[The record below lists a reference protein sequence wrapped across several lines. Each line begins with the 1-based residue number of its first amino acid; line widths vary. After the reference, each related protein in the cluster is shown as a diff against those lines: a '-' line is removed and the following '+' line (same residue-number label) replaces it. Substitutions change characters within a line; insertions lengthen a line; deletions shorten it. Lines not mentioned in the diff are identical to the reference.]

1 LLFFPRSL
9 EYRIPESFNPPASC
23 SLAKL
28 FNHLMQTRDFPSNLH
43 KAELPSRHHV
53 QIESTSM
60 VSREHLQR
68 TDYSTSRLCR
78 VQVPRFFPKTNFST
92 LLILLL
98 EIIFPGGRRSSRF
111 IPSTSGASQFPLLL
125 RTKEVSLRGR
135 LKGSSN
141 ALKPYT

>member
-28 FNHLMQTRDFPSNLH
+28 FNHLMQTRDSPSNLH

-68 TDYSTSRLCR
+68 TDFSTSRLCR

-98 EIIFPGGRRSSRF
+98 EIIFPGGGDLVDSFRVPTEHPNFRF
-111 IPSTSGASQFPLLL
+111 CLEQKG
-125 RTKEVSLRGR
+125 VSLRGR

-141 ALKPYT
+141 AVKPYT